1 MKKLIIGL
9 LLLSSCSAN
18 WHIKRAIKK
27 DPTILLSDTITINDT
42 IRVSTERVY
51 KDSIFMVSNDTTIIV
66 KDNLTIKHFI
76 SNDTVFLSG
85 ECDSIIKYIPY
96 EVKVPYKYIIQSKKT
111 NYLNWSVG
119 LIALIIVVV
128 LLRLFYRPK

>member
-27 DPTILLSDTITINDT
+27 DPTILLSDTITVNDT
-42 IRVSTERVY
+42 IIVSTERVY
-51 KDSIFMVSNDTTIIV
+51 KDSVFMVSNDTTIII

-96 EVKVPYKYIIQSKKT
+96 EVKVPYKYIIQSKKP
-111 NYLNWSVG
+111 NYLNWLVG
-119 LIALIIVVV
+119 LIALIVVV
-128 LLRLFYRPK
+128 GLLRYLKR

>member
-27 DPTILLSDTITINDT
+27 DPTILLSDTITVNDT
-42 IRVSTERVY
+42 IKVTTERVY

-66 KDNLTIKHFI
+66 KDNLIIKHFI

-96 EVKVPYKYIIQSKKT
+96 EVKVPYKYIIQDKKP
-111 NYLNWSVG
+111 NYLNWLVG
-119 LIALIIVVV
+119 LIVLVVGVV
-128 LLRLFYRPK
+128 LLRILKR

>member
-27 DPTILLSDTITINDT
+27 DPTILLSDTITVNDT

-66 KDNLTIKHFI
+66 KDNMTIKHFI

-96 EVKVPYKYIIQSKKT
+96 EIKVPYKYIIQSEKP
-111 NYLNWSVG
+111 NYLNWLVG
-119 LIALIIVVV
+119 LIALIVVV
-128 LLRLFYRPK
+128 GLLRFLKR

>member
-27 DPTILLSDTITINDT
+27 DPTILLSDTITVNDT
-42 IRVSTERVY
+42 IKVTTERVY
-51 KDSIFMVSNDTTIIV
+51 KDSVFMVSNDTTIIV

-85 ECDSIIKYIPY
+85 ECDSIVKYIPY
-96 EVKVPYKYIIQSKKT
+96 EVKVPYKYIIQSKKP
-111 NYLNWSVG
+111 NYLNWLVG
-119 LIALIIVVV
+119 LIALIVVV
-128 LLRLFYRPK
+128 GLLRYLKR